1 MPGNSCRI
9 WKSRMIDASPEE
21 LITVKKILTQHVPG
35 LEVRVFGSRVNG
47 SAKPYSDLDLAIVAK
62 DKIPQ
67 EVFIELK
74 ESFQESSLPF
84 RIDVLDWHRISPEFK
99 KIITQKYILI

>member
-1 MPGNSCRI
+1 
-9 WKSRMIDASPEE
+9 MIDAAPDD
-21 LITVKKILTQHVPG
+21 LIVIKKILSKHVPG

-47 SAKPYSDLDLAIVAK
+47 GAKPYSDLDLAIVGK

-74 ESFQESSLPF
+74 YAFHESSLSF
-84 RIDVLDWHRISPEFK
+84 RIDVLDWHRISPEFQ
-99 KIITQKYILI
+99 KIIGQKYIVI